1 MAAVKNNQ
9 PKPRILT
16 RRAKGRRVSLDPR
29 DYQPLTPSSFSSSG
43 VDGESHQH
51 LASSIETPRSPSP
64 SLSIEGQDGAS
75 SHFVSSVVEN
85 DSVSGE
91 ISLTLSGPSVEVT
104 ETVSSSSS
112 SKGKGK
118 KRALQAYT
126 GVTKK
131 SSHKKAICSLEDSTG
146 KDRFEKDDINR
157 IMDWLDDPL
166 NYGAVYGF
174 PGTTPP
180 PGTPVMNSNTAY
192 GKLADTVNRASGGRF
207 RLNAKSMRE
216 RWGRHKSKY
225 VATKKI
231 VESTGFGIN
240 DADRA
245 KRIFSIAAKKEKLCL
260 GYQRMDAIFG
270 TKPNIT
276 PLAEYDSTLSPAETQ
291 PADPYYDLDLPS
303 EWDRDDY
310 EMHCSHTDD
319 FDQYSQTVLEHIRES
334 EATQSLLQL
343 RRQDVVTSFRD
354 AAGSVIVNDP
364 AGPSN
369 SSATTSRPR
378 APRTSTPANVT
389 STSSSSGEGS
399 STRKPLSSLNVGSS
413 TPKGSMISAFERM
426 AQAKADATAK
436 IAEDRLAWEKVRWE
450 HEQEERREGARR
462 EAERE
467 ERRLRAGERDN
478 RVNKK
483 VDLLKAAIE
492 RGIVSGNEALTMM
505 KEIMRDCRE
514 DDEHYR

>member
-16 RRAKGRRVSLDPR
+16 RRAKGRCVSLDPR
-29 DYQPLTPSSFSSSG
+29 DYQP
-43 VDGESHQH
+43 V
-51 LASSIETPRSPSP
+51 
-64 SLSIEGQDGAS
+64 
-75 SHFVSSVVEN
+75 
-85 DSVSGE
+85 
-91 ISLTLSGPSVEVT
+91 
-104 ETVSSSSS
+104 
-112 SKGKGK
+112 GKGK

-131 SSHKKAICSLEDSTG
+131 SSHKKAIFSLEDSAG

-192 GKLADTVNRASGGRF
+192 GNLADTVNRASGGRF

-216 RWGRHKSKY
+216 RWGRHKFKY

-231 VESTGFGIN
+231 VESTGFGTN

-310 EMHCSHTDD
+310 EMHGSHKKNKPVT
-319 FDQYSQTVLEHIRES
+319 H
-334 EATQSLLQL
+334 LL
-343 RRQDVVTSFRD
+343 
-354 AAGSVIVNDP
+354 GGNHDP
-364 AGPSN
+364 FSHMP
-369 SSATTSRPR
+369 P
-378 APRTSTPANVT
+378 
-389 STSSSSGEGS
+389 E
-399 STRKPLSSLNVGSS
+399 L
-413 TPKGSMISAFERM
+413 I
-426 AQAKADATAK
+426 
-436 IAEDRLAWEKVRWE
+436 
-450 HEQEERREGARR
+450 
-462 EAERE
+462 
-467 ERRLRAGERDN
+467 
-478 RVNKK
+478 
-483 VDLLKAAIE
+483 
-492 RGIVSGNEALTMM
+492 
-505 KEIMRDCRE
+505 
-514 DDEHYR
+514 